1 VASAKDLVVKPI
13 VASDAR
19 AFVRKHHYSGKVDPR
34 SQIHLGVFWN
44 GRLEGVLQFGPSID
58 KSKTQ
63 RFVEGAG
70 WNEFLELN
78 RLAFS
83 DVLPKNA
90 ESRAI
95 AVSMRLLKKYAP
107 HVKWVVSYADA
118 TQCGDGTIYRAS
130 GFLLTQIKKNT
141 SMYRMPDGEVIAKIV
156 LEPGFSP
163 NSKSGSIKARYGKTG
178 SESSGVFLKKI
189 GAEALPGFQ
198 LRYIY
203 LLDPSVRERL
213 TIPIIPYSAIAEAGA
228 SMYKGEK
235 R

>member
-1 VASAKDLVVKPI
+1 MASAKDLVVKPI

>member
-203 LLDPSVRERL
+203 LLDPSVRQRL

>member
-1 VASAKDLVVKPI
+1 
-13 VASDAR
+13 
-19 AFVRKHHYSGKVDPR
+19 
-34 SQIHLGVFWN
+34 
-44 GRLEGVLQFGPSID
+44 
-58 KSKTQ
+58 
-63 RFVEGAG
+63 
-70 WNEFLELN
+70 
-78 RLAFS
+78 
-83 DVLPKNA
+83 
-90 ESRAI
+90 
-95 AVSMRLLKKYAP
+95 
-107 HVKWVVSYADA
+107 
-118 TQCGDGTIYRAS
+118 
-130 GFLLTQIKKNT
+130 
-141 SMYRMPDGEVIAKIV
+141 MPDGEVIAKIV